1 MTNLDIKFMCPRCM
15 GTGFDNTSANSGECI
30 PCAGLG
36 YIAKDKID
44 ITSLQADIDKILRR
58 LKKIMDKLE
67 INE

>member
-1 MTNLDIKFMCPRCM
+1 M

-67 INE
+67 LTD

>member
-1 MTNLDIKFMCPRCM
+1 M
-15 GTGFDNTSANSGECI
+15 GTGYDSTSANPGSCL

-67 INE
+67 ITE